1 MFSLYQTEIRK
12 GLSPLSL
19 NLNRGANSCYN
30 MLGDN
35 EFYLFAGAAN
45 IFSREYVCS
54 FDSLIRTA
62 IVSKSLF

>member
-19 NLNRGANSCYN
+19 NLNRGA
-30 MLGDN
+30 DN

-54 FDSLIRTA
+54 FDSIIRTA